1 MTDPQIDNATTAIIE
16 TTRHLARSL
25 VAKVEAM
32 GVDHADATI
41 ALAYALHDAAT
52 ALTGSEA
59 AGIEW
64 MRTAT
69 DHMERQLLEAENDR
83 ARKAH

>member
-1 MTDPQIDNATTAIIE
+1 MTDPQTENATTAIIE

-25 VAKVEAM
+25 VAKVEAQ
-32 GVDHADATI
+32 GVEPADATI

-59 AGIEW
+59 AGILW
-64 MRTAT
+64 MRDAT
-69 DHMERQLLEAENDR
+69 DLMERQLLEAENGK
-83 ARKAH
+83 RKAH